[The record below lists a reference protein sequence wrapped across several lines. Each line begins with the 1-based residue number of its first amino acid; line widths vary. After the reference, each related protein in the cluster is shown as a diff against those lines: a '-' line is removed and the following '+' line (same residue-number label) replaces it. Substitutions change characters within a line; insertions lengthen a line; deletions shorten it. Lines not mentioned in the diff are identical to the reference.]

1 MDDFSH
7 IFDAALS
14 VLVGDTLFLDI
25 DHLRKLLV
33 SASSIDPM
41 LPATADIF
49 LHCSVTGSREAVG
62 GRKHERSTL
71 ELGPH
76 RLGQVERSGKSFQHM
91 YRIFK
96 IVV

>member
-14 VLVGDTLFLDI
+14 VIVGDTLFLDI

-49 LHCSVTGSREAVG
+49 LHLPCW
-62 GRKHERSTL
+62 RKET
-71 ELGPH
+71 
-76 RLGQVERSGKSFQHM
+76 
-91 YRIFK
+91 
-96 IVV
+96 